1 MTYREMAIEVAKIAG
16 QELVERADEL
26 IPNAEGIK
34 DIDIWIRIPSISD
47 DALDI
52 PDIQVN
58 VYPKKICSRQNDPVD
73 VGGVIMADTVEL
85 FEMILDEHEESDHA

>member
-58 VYPKKICSRQNDPVD
+58 VNVYPKKIAVD
-73 VGGVIMADTVEL
+73 R
-85 FEMILDEHEESDHA
+85 MIRLMSEV